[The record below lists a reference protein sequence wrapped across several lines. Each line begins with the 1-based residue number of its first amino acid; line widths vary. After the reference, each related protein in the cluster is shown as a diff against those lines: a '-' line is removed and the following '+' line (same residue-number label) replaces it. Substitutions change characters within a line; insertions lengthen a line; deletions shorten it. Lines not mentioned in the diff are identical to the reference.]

1 MLRNVL
7 SSGEEVRT
15 PGRSWGGMWI
25 PLLGSSRTGECQAAL
40 RCRNGW
46 GMCVRR
52 NPMDTPEA
60 YSAQKQKFNL
70 GRK

>member
-1 MLRNVL
+1 
-7 SSGEEVRT
+7 
-15 PGRSWGGMWI
+15 MWI